1 MGSPETRPHRAD
13 SLERGIQVSPLLW
26 LSAGEGEYVFWGVGE
41 RDCAQREGGKSS
53 LGFGP
58 AVAEAWTVPLP
69 DYVADPLEVYVN
81 GVPQRPGTDYAVRGR
96 VLEFTKPLAQ
106 EGRLGFIRWASIF
119 LGIAGTYRKHD
130 SVDVIYELGGRRQV
144 AAGLPVVP
152 PDD

>member
-1 MGSPETRPHRAD
+1 M
-13 SLERGIQVSPLLW
+13 
-26 LSAGEGEYVFWGVGE
+26 GVGE
-41 RDCAQREGGKSS
+41 RDGAQREGGKTS

-69 DYVADPLEVYVN
+69 DYVPEPLQVYVN
-81 GVPQRPGTDYAVRGR
+81 GVQQTPGTDYVVRGR
-96 VLEFTKPLAQ
+96 LLEFTKPLAQ

-130 SVDVIYELGGRRQV
+130 SVDVIYEAGGRRQV

-152 PDD
+152 PAGLS